1 MKKLQFFIEGYIS
14 KRKVTKMKPILIMSL
29 LLLLF
34 SCDFDIAGISDSE
47 AELPEISTTGEDTF
61 GCKINGKVFAPDFES
76 FMSDQS
82 LYANIFRNEI
92 DISAFNN
99 QKWRSRG
106 TGCNNTIV
114 SIIFNKNK
122 IGKIK
127 DTAYISFI
135 KCIEENENG
144 DTRLSYNAKLIKNSN
159 TDNSFEVLKFDTVSQ
174 NKIVFSCKFSA
185 IVENEA
191 GETKKITDGRF
202 DVNLD

>member
-1 MKKLQFFIEGYIS
+1 MRRINYSIFTICILLIGCEGLFNS
-14 KRKVTKMKPILIMSL
+14 DDSL
-29 LLLLF
+29 P
-34 SCDFDIAGISDSE
+34 
-47 AELPEISTTGEDTF
+47 LPPVSTSGVNSF
-61 GCKINGKVFAPDFES
+61 GCKIDGSVFAPDFES
-76 FMSDQS
+76 FMSDQA
-82 LYANIFRNEI
+82 LFANDFLNEI

-106 TGCNNTIV
+106 TGCDNTIV

-122 IGKIK
+122 LGKIK
-127 DTAYISFI
+127 DTAYISLI

-159 TDNSFEVLKFDTVSQ
+159 TDNSFELLKFDTVSQ

-191 GETKKITDGRF
+191 GETKNITDGRF